1 MGRKLKGK
9 IFLSLSFFLVLFT
22 FVNAQPDT
30 QRVVNNKLQLFNS
43 TRAGEELIVHYQRTE
58 KDYTDFTLW
67 LWEDTSFV
75 NGGWPFGLDYATTDD
90 FGAVF
95 KVPLIDNAQKIGF
108 VPVNKKLGDS
118 SKDAGDHVFN
128 FVNDYKEIW
137 VFQGDTNCYISKE
150 KALAKGIIGGQIVS
164 ETKLSLTFVNVN
176 ALLVTELTITDN
188 TGTTISATSLT
199 TIEDNQTEITIAT
212 TDYKTKSPYNVK
224 YGTKTITVV
233 PGYKLV
239 DAINYTGND
248 LGANYTSTATTFKL
262 WAPTA
267 SSVKLVLYDKNNQI
281 QKASSQFGL
290 DVNGEIALVKANNA
304 EPGVY
309 STTVTGDL
317 KGYFYQY
324 KVTNEG
330 VEKTCLDPY
339 AKSMAAFY
347 VGSDGKVVTG
357 APDED
362 TVGKGAIVDLSAT
375 NVTGLNF
382 AQETSAN
389 FNSYFTQRENAII
402 YEVHVRDFTSFWGVK
417 TSGTTATVVT
427 KPIAPLGTYKAFIQ
441 NLPYLK
447 SMGYTH
453 IQLLPIMNFYYGD
466 ESNKTIEANISGGD
480 NNYNWGF
487 DPHHYFTPE
496 GMYATD
502 EKDPHVRIKE
512 LKELVHAIH
521 QNDMGVI
528 LDVVYTHMSKASFLD
543 DIVPNY
549 YFFMKDGN
557 FVGGFGNNL
566 ATTHKMSQK
575 IMVDSI
581 KYMLNEYKI
590 DGFRFDLA
598 ASHDVKTVQ
607 TIYDELRLINPKVY
621 IVAEPW
627 GGEGA
632 STKADFKKIGW
643 SLWSDE
649 IRNSIRGGNN
659 RPTGPGTSFML
670 GTANNASG
678 LINHWKGTTLGNP
691 YQSVGYIE
699 SHDDA
704 TIGDIVRILSGA
716 YSIQNADGSINRIK
730 NLEDYLKLNPE
741 LINASKVGATALF
754 LTQGPIMMHLGQEWA
769 RGKVTPDLT
778 KYGIEELDNKGK
790 LGSSSDNVV
799 AFTPTPNSYS
809 ADNETNYIN
818 FDHIKLNQDLFN
830 YYQGLIKLRKSES
843 LLGNAK
849 PEQVTILDNANKN
862 SLGVIIGDKII
873 GLVNSDKTNKATYT
887 IPTGKYKVVADK
899 NKAGTDTIREVNG
912 GEIIVEEASSI
923 ILIKL

>member
-590 DGFRFDLA
+590 DGFRFDMMGDGTDESIMEVIKA
-598 ASHDVKTVQ
+598 AGNINPRVLLIGEGWRTFAGEGVTTDKGADQDAMNKMNDSSNGIYTGFTWTKNSGIGVFSDEFRNLMKSGFGGEDQPKFLTGGVIDIAQLFLNIKGQPGNFNSATFSLDSGVVNDPGQAVQYIAAHDNETLHDV
-607 TIYDELRLINPKVY
+607 
-621 IVAEPW
+621 
-627 GGEGA
+627 
-632 STKADFKKIGW
+632 
-643 SLWSDE
+643 
-649 IRNSIRGGNN
+649 
-659 RPTGPGTSFML
+659 
-670 GTANNASG
+670 
-678 LINHWKGTTLGNP
+678 
-691 YQSVGYIE
+691 
-699 SHDDA
+699 
-704 TIGDIVRILSGA
+704 
-716 YSIQNADGSINRIK
+716 
-730 NLEDYLKLNPE
+730 
-741 LINASKVGATALF
+741 
-754 LTQGPIMMHLGQEWA
+754 IMMHTAKDPRDPGNEELIHKRIRMGNLVLLTSQGIAFMHAGQELG
-769 RGKVTPDLT
+769 RTKSFENETGDGVKVRIIPF
-778 KYGIEELDNKGK
+778 DNDKEMAVSK
-790 LGSSSDNVV
+790 DSYDSSD
-799 AFTPTPNSYS
+799 
-809 ADNETNYIN
+809 YIN
-818 FDHIKLNQDLFN
+818 MINWSFLEDGKPGKKTME
-830 YYQGLIKLRKSES
+830 YTKGLIKLRKSTDAFRLGEKS
-843 LLGNAK
+843 LIDSNI
-849 PEQVTILDNANKN
+849 T
-862 SLGVIIGDKII
+862 VIN
-873 GLVNSDKTNKATYT
+873 V
-887 IPTGKYKVVADK
+887 
-899 NKAGTDTIREVNG
+899 
-912 GEIIVEEASSI
+912 
-923 ILIKL
+923 IK